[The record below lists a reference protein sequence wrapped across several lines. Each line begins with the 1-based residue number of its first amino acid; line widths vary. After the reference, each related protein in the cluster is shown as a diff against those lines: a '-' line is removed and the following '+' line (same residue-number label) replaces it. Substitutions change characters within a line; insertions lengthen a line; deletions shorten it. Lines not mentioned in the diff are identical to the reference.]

1 MRDLD
6 PAALE
11 AVLPHRGVNLI
22 PDVVT
27 IHAPDLSTSRT
38 LIPAADPRGRML
50 MSRQG
55 AAGPYFYEPFL
66 GELLALTGVPLL
78 HERLSPQ
85 GQTAVFSMISRLE
98 MPAAAPLHEEILGE
112 ARITRDR
119 GGFTVF
125 TTSARSGGRTIL
137 TAEVMSGAAVLAQ
150 MAGSPVQPLADRL
163 GEPVD
168 PGLFAWKP
176 APLRFID
183 TIIEA
188 DPAARRI
195 VCSYEY
201 PADHPFV
208 PGHFPELP
216 VMMGVTQWAA
226 VADAGWAARHRF
238 GITGPVTVSAV
249 IRRPDGTDVAD
260 VRDLVLEPDGDG
272 CRMAGMKRIAFRGLV
287 RPGDG
292 LIIDATL
299 GA

>member
-1 MRDLD
+1 MRDLC

-22 PDVVT
+22 PDRVT
-27 IHAPDLSTSRT
+27 IHAADHSTSTT
-38 LIPAADPRGRML
+38 LVPAGDPRGRTL

-55 AAGPYFYEPFL
+55 ADGPVFYEPFI

-78 HERLSPQ
+78 HERLAPQ

-98 MPAAAPLHEEILGE
+98 MMAPAPLHEPIEGE

-119 GGFTVF
+119 GGFTVYS
-125 TTSARSGGRTIL
+125 TSARSGGRTIL
-137 TAEVMSGAAVLAQ
+137 TAEVMSGAAVLAT

-168 PGLFAWKP
+168 PALFAWKP
-176 APLRFID
+176 PALRFID
-183 TIIEA
+183 TIVEL

-195 VCSYEY
+195 VCSYSY
-201 PADHPFV
+201 PTDHPFV

-226 VADAGWAARHRF
+226 VADAAWLLRHRL
-238 GITGPVTVSAV
+238 GLTGDVTASGV
-249 IRRPDGTDVAD
+249 IRRPDGSDVVD
-260 VRDLVLEPDGDG
+260 VRDLVLTPDGAG
-272 CRMAGMKRIAFRGLV
+272 CRMLGMKRIAFRGLV

-292 LIIDATL
+292 LLIDVTL
-299 GA
+299 